1 MMIKY
6 KLDVQEELKKRGYTS
21 YVIRK
26 NKYLSEGT
34 LAKIKRGEP
43 VNMKSLN
50 AICCMLRKNIQDVIE
65 IEITDEEDKLKI
77 KAQNKGEKIC
87 TTHILARNKSE
98 LFLETGNREK

>member
-21 YVIRK
+21 YIIRK

-50 AICCMLRKNIQDVIE
+50 AICCMLRKDIQDVIE
-65 IEITDEEDKLKI
+65 IEITDEEKI
-77 KAQNKGEKIC
+77 
-87 TTHILARNKSE
+87 RY
-98 LFLETGNREK
+98 FV